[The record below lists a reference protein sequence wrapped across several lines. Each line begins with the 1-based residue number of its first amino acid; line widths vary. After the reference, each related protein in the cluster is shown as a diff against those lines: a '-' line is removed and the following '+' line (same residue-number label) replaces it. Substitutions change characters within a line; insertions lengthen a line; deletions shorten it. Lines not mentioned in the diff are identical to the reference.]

1 MRGSSSGRR
10 LALLLPL
17 LAAGLVLSS
26 GPAAAT
32 VEDPGGGVSAK
43 PAPYVV
49 ITTDGHRIDAMQK
62 PEKTSG
68 NVRIRLAPNGL
79 LTLYPADKI
88 DWAATERYNVPQP
101 SPRAQQASG
110 AEDDNLAAYA
120 GKKPGAP
127 LEMTIIGTKGAGTVS
142 ESSGSGK
149 AGQGTKAGS
158 EGGAGEATGAGAPS
172 PEKAKQQIDEL
183 KREMTALKNTYQG
196 TEKLK
201 TDLESRISD
210 LEAKAALEPDKS
222 PDEKFQS
229 PVDKALADARQQLQA
244 ANDQLS
250 ALDQRMNDIRIQAMN
265 LGGAID

>member
-1 MRGSSSGRR
+1 MS
-10 LALLLPL
+10 A
-17 LAAGLVLSS
+17 

-32 VEDPGGGVSAK
+32 VEDPGGGISAK
-43 PAPYVV
+43 PAPFVV
-49 ITTDGHRIDAMQK
+49 ITTDGHRFDAMKQ

-68 NVRIRLAPNGL
+68 NVKIRLAPTGL
-79 LTLYPADKI
+79 LTLYPSDKI
-88 DWAATERYNVPQP
+88 DWAATERYNAPQP
-101 SPRAQQASG
+101 SPQAAQPSG
-110 AEDDNLAAYA
+110 PEDENLAAYA

-149 AGQGTKAGS
+149 AGQGTEAGS
-158 EGGAGEATGAGAPS
+158 EGGAEGAAGAEAPS
-172 PEKAKQQIDEL
+172 PEKAKDQLQEL
-183 KREMTALKNTYQG
+183 TREMSALKNTYEG
-196 TEKLK
+196 TQRLK
-201 TDLESRISD
+201 SDLESRISD
-210 LEAKAALEPDKS
+210 LEAKAALEPEKS

-250 ALDQRMNDIRIQAMN
+250 ALEQRMNDIRIQAMN